1 MARSTPSKVVS
12 LRIDE
17 GLLRAV
23 RERAQAEGRSVSGE
37 IVFLVR
43 ERVTAYQV
51 KSKRPQRITGWLA
64 DRAVPD
70 DHEEFRAH
78 RTDASAKLMRA
89 VRRKARRK

>member
-1 MARSTPSKVVS
+1 MARSAPSKVIS
-12 LRIDE
+12 LRIDHE
-17 GLLRAV
+17 LLRAI

-43 ERVTAYQV
+43 ERVTARRE
-51 KSKRPQRITGWLA
+51 KSKRPQRISGWLA
-64 DRAVPD
+64 DRAAPD
-70 DHEEFRAH
+70 DHVEFRAH

>member
-1 MARSTPSKVVS
+1 MVS

-43 ERVTAYQV
+43 ERVTAHLD

-64 DRAVPD
+64 DRAVP
-70 DHEEFRAH
+70 EEGGEFRAY
-78 RTDASAKLMRA
+78 RADASAKLMRA